1 MTTDVVT
8 EPGERAA
15 AAGAGRQ
22 PHGFAAQG
30 GGRPLTTTVPV
41 LPLWERPREGAC
53 R

>member
-1 MTTDVVT
+1 MTIDVVT
-8 EPGERAA
+8 EPRERAA

-22 PHGFAAQG
+22 PHGVAAQ

-41 LPLWERPREGAC
+41 LPLWERPRKGAC

>member
-8 EPGERAA
+8 EPRERAV

-22 PHGFAAQG
+22 PHGFATQ

-41 LPLWERPREGAC
+41 LPLWERPRKGAC